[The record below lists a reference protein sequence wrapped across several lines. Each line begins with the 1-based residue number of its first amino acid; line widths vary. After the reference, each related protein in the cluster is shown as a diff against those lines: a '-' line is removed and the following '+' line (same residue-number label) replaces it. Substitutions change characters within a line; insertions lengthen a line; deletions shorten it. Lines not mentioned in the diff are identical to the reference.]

1 MINRPKTMEYHGI
14 GVSGAP
20 WSVSGRLWG
29 VLGRLWSTSGASWGV
44 LRASWVV
51 SGASWGATGASRGS
65 ILAPL
70 GPLWPPF
77 WHHFGGLGVPFGLPW
92 RGVAKCPRN
101 SSFLGRLWTSFWH
114 QNQLK
119 NLHLFQWKSDLF
131 FIRFFNGFGTDFG
144 MVFKTCF

>member
-1 MINRPKTMEYHGI
+1 MENHGI

-29 VLGRLWSTSGASWGV
+29 VLGRLWSTSVASWGV
-44 LRASWVV
+44 LGASWVV

-92 RGVAKCPRN
+92 RGVAKCPPN
-101 SSFLGRLWTSFWH
+101 SSILVGLWNSFWH
-114 QNQLK
+114 QNPLK
-119 NLHLFQWKSDLF
+119 NLHF
-131 FIRFFNGFGTDFG
+131 FDGNP
-144 MVFKTCF
+144 TCFLLDFSMVLGLILGWFLRRVLRVLGRV